1 MRTIEFKGHEIAYDE
16 RCLKS
21 YKWQKAMNS
30 GDSQRSTKAVA
41 QLFAGRDEEYADLIC
56 GNDNPDELDTSMEA
70 MGELLAAV
78 LEDMGQL
85 AKN

>member
-1 MRTIEFKGHEIAYDE
+1 MRTIEFQGHEIAYDE

-30 GDSQRSTKAVA
+30 GDPARSTRAVE
-41 QLFAGRDEEYADLIC
+41 QLFAGRDEEYADLIS
-56 GNDNPDELDTSMEA
+56 GNDNPDDLDTSMDVMA
-70 MGELLAAV
+70 DLLAAV